1 MILGFKTLVRHNNQ
15 MQYVNLGWILVQKK
29 KQKKN
34 IWNRTY
40 QEQSG
45 KLSMEW
51 ILDDIWELLWIF
63 LTLITEC
70 DYVRMSLLLGYT
82 SICCKTGIKRHDVCN
97 LLSNDSEKQ
106 HIYTEIWLIIKLMNL
121 GDRYMYYSFNSSTY
135 FNTKVWEKHFTTPYP
150 SPQATTHFS
159 ALLSAKHFKRPVYTQ
174 CHPLLSSS
182 SLMNPLDQVPIPWK
196 LAWN

>member
-1 MILGFKTLVRHNNQ
+1 
-15 MQYVNLGWILVQKK
+15 MQYVNLGWILVQKT
-29 KQKKN
+29 KQNKKN

-51 ILDDIWELLWIF
+51 ILDNIWELLWIF

-70 DYVRMSLLLGYT
+70 DYVRMSFLLGYT

-106 HIYTEIWLIIKLMNL
+106 HIYIEIWLIIKLMNP
-121 GDRYMYYSFNSSTY
+121 GDRSMYYSFDSSTY
-135 FNTKVWEKHFTTPYP
+135 PNTYKSLGETLHHLIPHLKLLPT
-150 SPQATTHFS
+150 SLLCCQQNIS
-159 ALLSAKHFKRPVYTQ
+159 KDLSILSAIRFSP
-174 CHPLLSSS
+174 PLLSWTHSIRFLSQENLHGTSS
-182 SLMNPLDQVPIPWK
+182 WHS
-196 LAWN
+196 